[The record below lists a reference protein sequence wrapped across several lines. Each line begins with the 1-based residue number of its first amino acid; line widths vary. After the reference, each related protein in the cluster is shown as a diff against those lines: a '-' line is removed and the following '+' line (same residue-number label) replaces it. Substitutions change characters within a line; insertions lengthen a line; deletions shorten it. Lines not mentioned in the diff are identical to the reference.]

1 IGSFAMPWYYTVM
14 TDCIFCKIVEGSIP
28 SYKIY
33 EDEKYL
39 AFLDV
44 FPKTSYQMLVIPK
57 QHIEWVWDL
66 PAGRQVSPNLGEYY
80 EVVGKIARHV
90 REVSGEP
97 VRQMVY
103 GFQVPH
109 AHIQLRPGQ
118 KNDRDGTKASEA
130 ELGEWQKR
138 FSLN

>member
-1 IGSFAMPWYYTVM
+1 M
-14 TDCIFCKIVEGSIP
+14 TDCIFCKIIAGEIP

-39 AFLDV
+39 AFLDI
-44 FPKTSYQMLVIPK
+44 FPKTTSQMLVIPK
-57 QHIEWVWDL
+57 QHVEWVWD
-66 PAGRQVSPNLGEYY
+66 VPNLGEYY
-80 EVVGKIARHV
+80 EVAGKIARHV

-103 GFQVPH
+103 GFEVPH

-118 KNDRDGTKASEA
+118 NDDLDGSQAKPEILEKWRITY
-130 ELGEWQKR
+130 
-138 FSLN
+138 SLI

>member
-1 IGSFAMPWYYTVM
+1 M
-14 TDCIFCKIVEGSIP
+14 TDCIFCKIVAGEIP

-44 FPKTSYQMLVIPK
+44 FPKTTAQMLVIPK
-57 QHIEWVWDL
+57 QHIEWVWD
-66 PAGRQVSPNLGEYY
+66 VPNLGEYY
-80 EVVGKIARHV
+80 EVVGKVAKHV
-90 REVSGEP
+90 RSLSGQP

-109 AHIQLRPGQ
+109 AHIQLRPGK
-118 KNDRDGTKASEA
+118 KNDLDGSQARSEK
-130 ELGEWQKR
+130 LNEWQKKY
-138 FSLN
+138 SML

>member
-1 IGSFAMPWYYTVM
+1 MNK
-14 TDCIFCKIVEGSIP
+14 CIFCKIVAGEIP

-33 EDEKYL
+33 EDEQYL

-57 QHIEWVWDL
+57 QHIEWVWDV
-66 PAGRQVSPNLGEYY
+66 PKLGEYY
-80 EVVGKIARHV
+80 ELVGKIARHV
-90 REVSGEP
+90 REVSGLP

-103 GFQVPH
+103 GFQVSH

-118 KNDRDGTKASEA
+118 KNDRDGSQVTET
-130 ELGEWQKR
+130 ELEEWQRK
-138 FSLN
+138 FALTK

>member
-1 IGSFAMPWYYTVM
+1 MGYNRGMS
-14 TDCIFCKIVEGSIP
+14 DCIFCKIVEGEIP

-39 AFLDV
+39 VFLDV

-57 QHIEWVWDL
+57 QHVEWVWD
-66 PAGRQVSPNLGEYY
+66 VPNLGEYY
-80 EVVGKIARHV
+80 EVAGNVARHIRDV
-90 REVSGEP
+90 NGGQP

-109 AHIQLRPGQ
+109 AHIQLRPGE
-118 KNDRDGTKASEA
+118 KNDLDGSQVSPEKLE
-130 ELGEWQKR
+130 EWRAKY
-138 FSLN
+138 SMV

>member
-1 IGSFAMPWYYTVM
+1 MSE
-14 TDCIFCKIVEGSIP
+14 CIFCKIVAGEVP

-44 FPKTSYQMLVIPK
+44 YPRTSSQMLVIPK
-57 QHIEWVWDL
+57 QHVEWVWD
-66 PAGRQVSPNLGEYY
+66 VPNLGEYY
-80 EVVGKIARHV
+80 EVVGKVARHI
-90 REVSGEP
+90 REVSGVP

-109 AHIQLRPGQ
+109 AHIQVRPGRKDDLGGSQ
-118 KNDRDGTKASEA
+118 ASPEKLA
-130 ELGEWQKR
+130 EWQKKY
-138 FSLN
+138 SMT

>member
-1 IGSFAMPWYYTVM
+1 MS
-14 TDCIFCKIVEGSIP
+14 DCIFCKIVAGEIP

-33 EDEKYL
+33 EDDKYL

-57 QHIEWVWDL
+57 EHIEWVWDV
-66 PAGRQVSPNLGEYY
+66 PSVGEYY
-80 EVVGKIARHV
+80 EVAAKVARHIRDV
-90 REVSGEP
+90 AGMP

-118 KNDRDGTKASEA
+118 KNDRDGSQVSP
-130 ELGEWQKR
+130 ELLEEWRKK
-138 FSLN
+138 FTLLD

>member
-1 IGSFAMPWYYTVM
+1 MN
-14 TDCIFCKIVEGSIP
+14 DCIFCKIVAGQIP

-44 FPKTSYQMLVIPK
+44 FPRASGQMLVIPK
-57 QHIEWVWDL
+57 QHVEWVWD
-66 PAGRQVSPNLGEYY
+66 VPNLGEYY
-80 EVVGKIARHV
+80 ELVGRIARHA
-90 REVSGEP
+90 REVSGGEP

-109 AHIQLRPGQ
+109 AHIQVRPGRQ
-118 KNDRDGTKASEA
+118 DDLDGSQASA
-130 ELGEWQKR
+130 EKLGEWQKKYKMI
-138 FSLN
+138 

>member
-1 IGSFAMPWYYTVM
+1 M
-14 TDCIFCKIVEGSIP
+14 TDCIFCKIVEGEIP
-28 SYKIY
+28 SFKIY

-57 QHIEWVWDL
+57 EHIEWVWDV
-66 PAGRQVSPNLGEYY
+66 PRVGEYY
-80 EVVGKIARHV
+80 EVAAKVARHV
-90 REVSGEP
+90 RKISGEP

-109 AHIQLRPGQ
+109 AHIQLRPGRN
-118 KNDRDGTKASEA
+118 NDLGGEKASDDQ
-130 ELGEWQKR
+130 LKEWKEK
-138 FSLN
+138 FSMI

>member
-1 IGSFAMPWYYTVM
+1 MK
-14 TDCIFCKIVEGSIP
+14 DCIFCKIVEGEIP

-39 AFLDV
+39 VFLDV

-57 QHIEWVWDL
+57 QHIEWVWD
-66 PAGRQVSPNLGEYY
+66 VPNLGEYY
-80 EVVGKIARHV
+80 EVAGKVARHI
-90 REVSGEP
+90 REVDGGRP

-109 AHIQLRPGQ
+109 AHIQLRPGE
-118 KNDRDGTKASEA
+118 KNDLDGSQVSPEKLDGWRAKYSM
-130 ELGEWQKR
+130 L
-138 FSLN
+138 

>member
-1 IGSFAMPWYYTVM
+1 M
-14 TDCIFCKIVEGSIP
+14 TDCIFCKIVAGEIP

-57 QHIEWVWDL
+57 AHIEWVWDV
-66 PAGRQVSPNLGEYY
+66 PSLGEYY
-80 EVVGKIARHV
+80 EVAGKVARHV
-90 REVSGEP
+90 REVSGQP

-103 GFQVPH
+103 GFEVSH

-118 KNDRDGTKASEA
+118 KNDLDGSQAKPEVIEA
-130 ELGEWQKR
+130 WRAKY
-138 FSLN
+138 SMI

>member
-1 IGSFAMPWYYTVM
+1 MA
-14 TDCIFCKIVEGSIP
+14 DCIFCKIVSGEIP

-39 AFLDV
+39 VFLDV

-57 QHIEWVWDL
+57 VHTEWVWD
-66 PAGRQVSPNLGEYY
+66 VPNLGEYY
-80 EVVGKIARHV
+80 EVAGKVARHI
-90 REVSGEP
+90 REKTNNEP

-109 AHIQLRPGQ
+109 AHIQIRPGT
-118 KNDRDGTKASEA
+118 KNDLDGSQVSSEQLEMWRA
-130 ELGEWQKR
+130 K
-138 FSLN
+138 FSMI